1 MKTMAKKRFVVTI
14 SGLAVAFMFLFSGG
28 YALSQETGMTTT
40 SPDGTYSAGV
50 NSSNGTNSDVSS
62 TLDVSG
68 LGAGDSAMS
77 TSFGM
82 AVSQYTENGPASSV
96 TYGTFTASDNVANGA
111 VNATATAS
119 NINGYAYTQDV
130 PGYED
135 TMGTVQSGDADASL
149 SIIDGVDTRSSSASA
164 DLIASAGPLDLTML
178 IGHVGLNGTL
188 EDSFNFAPFEGPVFL
203 NMFTNGHTFDY
214 LAYAYGQ
221 AGATNP

>member
-14 SGLAVAFMFLFSGG
+14 SGLAVAFMFLLSGG

-40 SPDGTYSAGV
+40 SPDGTYSAEV
-50 NSSNGTNSDVSS
+50 SSPSGTNSDVSS

-68 LGAGDSAMS
+68 LGAGDSAVS

-96 TYGTFTASDNVANGA
+96 TYGTFTASDNVASGA

-130 PGYED
+130 PGFED
-135 TMGTVQSGDADASL
+135 TMGNRAVRRRGCFPFHHRRRRYEILLSLGRPDRFRRSVGSYHADRACRL
-149 SIIDGVDTRSSSASA
+149 ERDT
-164 DLIASAGPLDLTML
+164 G
-178 IGHVGLNGTL
+178 
-188 EDSFNFAPFEGPVFL
+188 
-203 NMFTNGHTFDY
+203 
-214 LAYAYGQ
+214 GQ
-221 AGATNP
+221 LQFCAL